1 MESTFK
7 KPSLIQALIPIIALV
22 TLLMIS
28 VISIWEDDSLGGAN
42 QMALLFGTAIAAL
55 IGWRLKYKWKD
66 MLSGISDSIL
76 SALPALLILLLIG
89 ALAGTWLISGI
100 VPSMIYYGLK
110 ILNPTIFL
118 FAACIV
124 SAIISL
130 ATGSSWTTI
139 ATIGVALL
147 GIGQAMDINTGL
159 IAGAIISG
167 AYFGDKM
174 SPMSDT
180 TNLAPAVSGTD
191 LFTHIRYMMW
201 TTIPSIVITL
211 LIFFVLGFFV
221 GDGGSTEEINGILSA
236 IEGSFYITPWLFL
249 VPAAVVFMIIKK
261 VPAIPALF
269 AGALLGGVAA
279 LVFQPDI
286 INQNGIKNT
295 VIIEGE
301 NASEYSFEWYQEGE
315 KIKGD
320 SKLKNADGGTY
331 ELVISKGGDVA
342 STGSFILPEALDTCA
357 MSNFALAFDDNSI
370 NKLDLTATLS
380 RSNYLE
386 ASYRSVINAM
396 TVKTT
401 VNTSSSEVND
411 LLKTKGMSGMMGTI
425 WLIICAMCFGG
436 ILDKL
441 GMLSK
446 ITEVIVAKAKSR
458 GSLIATTTLTCIGF
472 NVTASDQ
479 YLAIVVPGKM
489 FSKTYRDRGLAPQ
502 NLSRTLEDS
511 GTVTSVLVPW
521 NTCGAAQS
529 HVLGVAT
536 GEYFLFCFFNII
548 SPIMTIIYGY
558 LGIKIAKLN
567 EKNEA

>member
-7 KPSLIQALIPIIALV
+7 KPSLIQALTPIIALV
-22 TLLMIS
+22 ILLMVS

-42 QMALLFGTAIAAL
+42 QMALLFGTAIAAI

-180 TNLAPAVSGTD
+180 TNLAPAVAGTD

-211 LIFFVLGFFV
+211 LIFLVLGFFV
-221 GDGGSTEEINGILSA
+221 GAGGSTEEINGILSA

-249 VPAAVVFMIIKK
+249 VPGAVVFMIIKK

-301 NASEYSFEWYQEGE
+301 NTSEYSFEWYQKDE

-320 SKLKNADGGTY
+320 SKLKNVDGGSY
-331 ELVISKGGDVA
+331 DLVISKEGEVA
-342 STGSFILPEALDTCA
+342 STGSFRLPEALDTAA
-357 MSNFALAFDDNSI
+357 MDNFTLTFDNSI
-370 NKLDLTATLS
+370 NKLGLTATLS

-396 TVKTT
+396 TVDTS
-401 VNTSSSEVND
+401 VNTSSDQVNE
-411 LLKTKGMSGMMGTI
+411 LLGTSGMSGMMGTI
-425 WLIICAMCFGG
+425 WLIICAMSFGG

-446 ITEVIVAKAKSR
+446 ITEVIVSKAKSR
-458 GSLIATTTLTCIGF
+458 GSLITTTTLTCIGF

-489 FSKTYRDRGLAPQ
+489 FSKTYGDRGLAPQ

-558 LGIKIAKLN
+558 FGIKIAKFN
-567 EKNEA
+567 QKKEA

>member
-7 KPSLIQALIPIIALV
+7 KPSLIQALTPIVVLIL
-22 TLLMIS
+22 LLMIS
-28 VISIWEDDSLGGAN
+28 VMSIWGSDSLSGAN
-42 QMALLFGTAIAAL
+42 QMALLFATAVAAL

-147 GIGQAMDINTGL
+147 GIGQAMGIHTGL

-180 TNLAPAVSGTD
+180 TNLAPAVAGTD

-211 LIFFVLGFFV
+211 LIFLVIGFFV
-221 GDGGSTEEINGILSA
+221 GEGGSTDEINGILSA
-236 IEGSFYITPWLFL
+236 IEGSFQITPWLFL
-249 VPAAVVFMIIKK
+249 VPLAVVFMIIKK

-295 VIIEGE
+295 VIIGGK
-301 NASEYSFEWYQEGE
+301 NASEYTFEWYQDGE
-315 KIKGD
+315 KIEGD
-320 SKLKNADGGTY
+320 SKLKNQNGGTY
-331 ELVISKGGDVA
+331 QLVISKEAEVT
-342 STGSFILPEALDTCA
+342 STGTFIIPEALDAAA
-357 MSNFALAFDDNSI
+357 MDNFTLTFDNSI
-370 NKLDLTATLS
+370 NKLGLTATLS
-380 RSNYLE
+380 RSSYLE

-396 TVKTT
+396 TVDTS
-401 VNTSSSEVND
+401 VNTSSDQVNK
-411 LLKTKGMSGMMGTI
+411 LLGTNGMSGMMGTI
-425 WLIICAMCFGG
+425 WLIICAMSFGG

-446 ITEVIVAKAKSR
+446 ITEVIVSKAKSR

-558 LGIKIAKLN
+558 LGIKIARLN
-567 EKNEA
+567 QKKDA

>member
-1 MESTFK
+1 MEPTFK
-7 KPSLIQALIPIIALV
+7 KPSLIQALTPIVVLIL
-22 TLLMIS
+22 LLMVS
-28 VISIWEDDSLGGAN
+28 VMSIWGSDSLSGAN
-42 QMALLFGTAIAAL
+42 QMALLFATAVAAL

-211 LIFFVLGFFV
+211 LIFFVIGFFV

-249 VPAAVVFMIIKK
+249 VPAAVAFMIIKK

-295 VIIEGE
+295 VIIEGK

-315 KIKGD
+315 KIEGD
-320 SKLKNADGGTY
+320 SKLKNQNGGTY
-331 ELVISKGGDVA
+331 ELVISKEGEVA
-342 STGSFILPEALDTCA
+342 SSGIFILPEALDTAA
-357 MSNFALAFDDNSI
+357 MDNFTLTFDNSI
-370 NKLDLTATLS
+370 NKLGLTASLS

-386 ASYRSVINAM
+386 AAYRSVINAM
-396 TVKTT
+396 TVDTS
-401 VNTSSSEVND
+401 VNTSSDQVNK
-411 LLKTKGMSGMMGTI
+411 LLGTSGMSGMMGTI
-425 WLIICAMCFGG
+425 WLIICAMSFGG

-446 ITEVIVAKAKSR
+446 ITEVIVSKAKSR

-558 LGIKIAKLN
+558 FGIKIARLN
-567 EKNEA
+567 KKKDV

>member
-1 MESTFK
+1 MEPTFK
-7 KPSLIQALIPIIALV
+7 KPSLIQALTPIVVLIL
-22 TLLMIS
+22 LLMVS
-28 VISIWEDDSLGGAN
+28 VMSIWGSDSLSGAN
-42 QMALLFGTAIAAL
+42 QMALLFATAVAAL

-180 TNLAPAVSGTD
+180 TNLAPAVAGTD

-211 LIFFVLGFFV
+211 LIFLVLGFFV
-221 GDGGSTEEINGILSA
+221 GAGGSTEEINGILSA

-269 AGALLGGVAA
+269 AGALLGGLAA

-295 VIIEGE
+295 IIIEGE

-315 KIKGD
+315 KIEGD
-320 SKLKNADGGTY
+320 SKLKNQNGGTY
-331 ELVISKGGDVA
+331 ELVISKEGEVA
-342 STGSFILPEALDTCA
+342 STGIFILPEALDTAA
-357 MSNFALAFDDNSI
+357 MDNFTLTFDNSI
-370 NKLDLTATLS
+370 NKLGLTASLS

-386 ASYRSVINAM
+386 AAYRSVINAM
-396 TVKTT
+396 TVDTS
-401 VNTSSSEVND
+401 VNTSSDQVNK
-411 LLKTKGMSGMMGTI
+411 LLGTSGMSGMMGTI
-425 WLIICAMCFGG
+425 WLIICAMSFGG

-446 ITEVIVAKAKSR
+446 ITEVIVSKAKSR
-458 GSLIATTTLTCIGF
+458 GSLITTTTLTCIGF

-548 SPIMTIIYGY
+548 SPIMTIMYGY
-558 LGIKIAKLN
+558 LGIKIAKFN
-567 EKNEA
+567 EKKDA